1 MRGSTEYKEDA
12 AMDLYMDP
20 TDRQFMDLWQSVDR
34 LYGDYARSKG
44 LTFMSF
50 NVLDIICHNEGSC
63 TQKRICEETQY
74 PKQSV
79 NLIIKGFLERGYVEL
94 REMPA
99 DRRNK
104 LIRLTPEGLSYAEEI
119 LEPVR
124 KAERAADAELTAEEW
139 AGVLH
144 LLKRY
149 AARLTQEMDSL

>member
-1 MRGSTEYKEDA
+1 MNLK
-12 AMDLYMDP
+12 MDP
-20 TDRQFMDLWQSVDR
+20 ADREFMDLWQSVDR
-34 LYGDYARSKG
+34 LYGEYARSKG

-50 NVLDIICHNEGSC
+50 NILDIICHNEGSC

-79 NLIIKGFLERGYVEL
+79 NLIIKGFLEKGYVEL
-94 REMPA
+94 KELPA

-119 LEPVR
+119 LGPVR
-124 KAERAADAELTAEEW
+124 NAEHAADAELTAEEW
-139 AGVLH
+139 ADVLH

-149 AARLTQEMDSL
+149 AARLTQEMETV